1 MFHQTMVRA
10 RFFARVL
17 PVVLLV
23 VLAAAVSVPG
33 ADAASPESP
42 DATFPVSVSAAGAW
56 ADGEGVSE
64 YTTPSISADGLFVAF
79 LSASTNL
86 GEAGPVGVTEG
97 FVKDLETGAVS
108 LVSRADGPDGE
119 AADEPISNLHLS
131 GDGHFVVFSS
141 AATDL
146 GTALPGGETHVYRRD
161 LETGETILVDPVG
174 GVESVSISAD
184 GRDVAFIANGVAYVR
199 DLEAGTTT
207 AVSRASGA
215 AGAIADEPAEWIS
228 IAPDGRSVAFASRAS
243 NLVPGVEEGVWEQVY
258 RRDLETEATSLVSQ
272 NALGEA
278 GDRSSVL
285 PAIAGADGC
294 FITLSSI
301 AFNLLAPSPLEVS
314 GEQVYVADVCASP
327 PSVTLASKNAST
339 PFAPFAYSVAA
350 SSEDGSKAIFAAEF
364 AGSPCCHLY
373 LRDLAAGTTSQFD
386 RASGPA
392 GALSDAEVQ
401 EFALAANGCR
411 AVFAT
416 RATNLYGE
424 GPPQEEEPTEVYVRQ
439 LAPCVESPAHPG
451 GGSDPGAGATDPPRP
466 AAEQSLAGKLKIQTV
481 AKRRLVLGLS
491 SAGVVTVRVRRLV
504 PSQPREWR
512 LIQTVEGRLDS
523 AGTLTLPLSSLE
535 PGRYR
540 LNVHLHGTPAGT
552 VRWLTVG
559 SSG

>member
-1 MFHQTMVRA
+1 M
-10 RFFARVL
+10 
-17 PVVLLV
+17 LLLI
-23 VLAAAVSVPG
+23 LAAAIQPPG
-33 ADAASPESP
+33 SLAASPESP
-42 DATFPVSVSAAGAW
+42 DATFPVSVSAGGAW

-64 YTTPSISADGLFVAF
+64 YTTPSISADGRFVAF
-79 LSASTNL
+79 LSAATNL
-86 GEAGPVGVTEG
+86 GEAGPAGVTEG

-108 LVSRADGPDGE
+108 LVSRADGPGGE
-119 AADEPISNLHLS
+119 AAGEPGVSNLRLS
-131 GDGHFVVFSS
+131 GDGHFVVFTS
-141 AATDL
+141 AATNL
-146 GTALPGGETHVYRRD
+146 GTALPGGGVGETHVYRRD
-161 LETGETILVDPVG
+161 LETGETTLVDPVG

-184 GRDVAFIANGVAYVR
+184 GRAVAFIAGGVAYVR
-199 DLEAGTTT
+199 DLEAGMTT

-258 RRDLETEATSLVSQ
+258 RRDLETEVTSLVSQ

-327 PSVTLASKNAST
+327 PSVTLASKNAT
-339 PFAPFAYSVAA
+339 APFAPFAYSVAA

-373 LRDLAAGTTSQFD
+373 LRDLAAGTTSQLD

-392 GALSDAEVQ
+392 GALPDAEVQ
-401 EFALAANGCR
+401 EFALSANGCR

-416 RATNLYGE
+416 RATNLDGE
-424 GPPQEEEPTEVYVRQ
+424 GPPQGEEPTEVYVRQ
-439 LAPCVESPAHPG
+439 LVPC
-451 GGSDPGAGATDPPRP
+451 SDLPDAASGEILGKTSADPPRP
-466 AAEQSLAGKLKIQTV
+466 ASQAPIGKLKIQTV
-481 AKRRLVLGLS
+481 AKRKLVLGLS
-491 SAGVVTVRVRRLV
+491 AAGQVTVRVRRLV
-504 PSQPREWR
+504 PSRPREWR
-512 LIQTVEGRLDS
+512 LIQTIEGRLDS

-540 LNVHLHGTPAGT
+540 LNVHLHGAAAGT